1 MLYARMPKV
10 TIVPPARTLRAGPL
24 NRAVLTVDR
33 GIVLRRVIPMPVMIA
48 LDERHLF
55 MDAHLCYGE
64 SADSPADLR
73 GFKARALAYAA
84 MTLSPS
90 KARYLFDSVLPLEAV
105 IRDSALVPVSQFEM
119 DRAELFDAI
128 QGGNRAALL
137 GVRATDLK
145 VVRPFVDDPHMDH
158 A

>member
-1 MLYARMPKV
+1 MVSPKV
-10 TIVPPARTLRAGPL
+10 VPPVRTLRAGAL

-33 GIVLRRVIPMPVMIA
+33 GVVLRRIIPVPVMIA

-64 SADSPADLR
+64 SADEIVDLR

-90 KARYLFDSVLPLEAV
+90 KARYLLDAVMPAEA
-105 IRDSALVPVSQFEM
+105 IARDAALVPVTQFELN
-119 DRAELFDAI
+119 RAELFDAI
-128 QGGNRAALL
+128 QGGNRATLL
-137 GVRATDLK
+137 GVRATDLRVAK
-145 VVRPFVDDPHMDH
+145 KPLEYEPHMDH

>member
-1 MLYARMPKV
+1 MVSPKV
-10 TIVPPARTLRAGPL
+10 VPPVRTLRAGAL

-33 GIVLRRVIPMPVMIA
+33 GITLRRVIPVPVMIA

-64 SADSPADLR
+64 SADEIADLR

-90 KARYLFDSVLPLEAV
+90 KARYLFDNVMTLEAIV
-105 IRDSALVPVSQFEM
+105 RDAATVPASQFEL

-128 QGGNRAALL
+128 QGGNRATLL
-137 GVRATDLK
+137 GVRPTDLR
-145 VVRPFVDDPHMDH
+145 VAGVPAEPHMDH

>member
-1 MLYARMPKV
+1 MPKTV
-10 TIVPPARTLRAGPL
+10 VVPPLRTLRAGPL
-24 NRAVLTVDR
+24 KRAVLTVDR
-33 GIVLRRVIPMPVMIA
+33 GAVLRRVIPVPVMIA

-64 SADSPADLR
+64 STDLDLR

-90 KARYLFDSVLPLEAV
+90 KARYLFDSVLALETV
-105 IRDSALVPVSQFEM
+105 VRDAAAVPVSQFEM

-128 QGGNRAALL
+128 QGGNRASLL
-137 GVRATDLK
+137 GVRTTELK
-145 VVRPFVDDPHMDH
+145 VIMTKPAEYEPHMDH